1 MANVNVQARN
11 CEVDN
16 EVQSHFEEKL
26 EDLERMWPNADEA
39 LVRVSFERG
48 RYSAEIT
55 LVSGGMITRSEE
67 RAGNLRQAFDN
78 ALEKL
83 EGQLRRYK
91 KKLQARAR
99 RHDNRDDVAGT
110 VMNATLPS
118 GGVVSAVTPG
128 GMALAGDAAAHAPSA
143 NFGANSGEDV
153 EDDDGQMVRIKR
165 FALKP
170 MSAEE
175 ASLQMGLLGH
185 SFFVFRDA
193 ESDQISVVYRR
204 RDGGYGLIEPV
215 SD

>member
-16 EVQSHFEEKL
+16 EVQTHFEEKL

-55 LVSGGMITRSEE
+55 LVSGGIITRSEE

-91 KKLQARAR
+91 KKLQAQAR

-118 GGVVSAVTPG
+118 GVVTAVNPG
-128 GMALAGDAAAHAPSA
+128 GSGLAGDAAAHAPSA
-143 NFGANSGEDV
+143 NFGANSGDDA
-153 EDDDGQMVRIKR
+153 EDDDGQMVRVKR